1 MNRLLKIFHNNKN
14 KQINKQPNYP
24 SHPHKVTSLP
34 SLLGRGWG
42 RGFHPFLSHKV
53 TSLPSLLGRGKGERL

>member
-1 MNRLLKIFHNNKN
+1 MNRLLKIFHKN
-14 KQINKQPNYP
+14 KIKQITKQPNYP

-42 RGFHPFLSHKV
+42 RGFERD
-53 TSLPSLLGRGKGERL
+53 RG